1 MGVRYRKYLSK
12 DEKGKYI
19 SICKNIDCKGK
30 KGKHCP
36 SNRPRN
42 LDGEYVKCGTWI
54 IELFDEANRWQSIAY
69 RDITNKRDAE
79 RRLALLVGDRERGM
93 LRLPRRRNMP
103 TLAEYCKQYLESAK
117 NDKENT
123 LYAKKRVVKALTKHL
138 GRYKID
144 RITKFIIEKY
154 RIDRKNEGSIKDAT
168 LNLDV
173 NILSNICK
181 RAIDEGIIDKN
192 PCSEI
197 KRYKIE
203 QKRDRVLTGDEIA
216 NIFDKLKGKDRLMVL
231 TGLFG
236 GLRLNETLRLK
247 KGDIDFSKNVMTF
260 VQSKTGK
267 LINVPISN
275 FFAQEL
281 REYKEGCTDE
291 YLFESGE
298 INHSLVVKYSYYFK
312 KLFKNLGIDCFT
324 YHNLRHCFSTF
335 QSDSGTD
342 AFTTQSLLG
351 HSSLSMTARYTHK
364 QIESKRNAIEGMTD
378 YILVMS
384 KKGKLSK
391 LRYDETTT

>member
-1 MGVRYRKYLSK
+1 VGVRFRKYLFK
-12 DEKGKYI
+12 DEKGKHI
-19 SICKNIDCKGK
+19 SICKDIDCKGK

-36 SNRPRN
+36 PNRPRN
-42 LDGEYVKCGTWI
+42 LNGEYVKCGTWI
-54 IELFDEANRWQSIAY
+54 VELFDGANRWQSIAY

-103 TLAEYCKQYLESAK
+103 TLAEYCKQYIKSAK

-123 LYAKKRVVKALTKHL
+123 LYAKKRAVKALTKHL

-154 RIDRKNEGSIKDAT
+154 RLDRKNEDSVKDAT

-197 KRYKIE
+197 KRYRIE
-203 QKRDRVLTGDEIA
+203 QKRDRILTGDEIA

-231 TGLFG
+231 IGLFG
-236 GLRLNETLRLK
+236 GLRLGEMLGLR
-247 KGDIDFSKNVMTF
+247 KGDIDFGKNVMTF

-281 REYKEGCTDE
+281 KEYKENCTDE
-291 YLFESGE
+291 YLFEGDE
-298 INHSLVVKYSYYFK
+298 INHSLVVKYSYHFK

-335 QSDSGTD
+335 QSDSGSD

-364 QIESKRNAIEGMTD
+364 QIEAKRNAIEGMTD

>member
-1 MGVRYRKYLSK
+1 MGVRFRKYLSK
-12 DEKGKYI
+12 GKNGKYS
-19 SICKNIDCKGK
+19 SICKDIDCKGK
-30 KGKHCP
+30 KGRHCP
-36 SNRPRN
+36 PNRPRN
-42 LDGEYVKCGTWI
+42 LNGEYVKCGTWI
-54 IELFDEANRWQSIAY
+54 VELFDGANRWQSIAY

-103 TLAEYCKQYLESAK
+103 TLVEYCKQYLESAK

-123 LYAKKRVVKALTKHL
+123 LYAKKRAVKTLTKHL

-154 RIDRKNEGSIKDAT
+154 RIDRKNEDSVKDAT

-192 PCSEI
+192 PCSKI
-197 KRYKIE
+197 IRYKIE

-216 NIFDKLKGKDRLMVL
+216 NIFDNLKGKDRLMVL
-231 TGLFG
+231 IGLFG
-236 GLRLNETLRLK
+236 GLRLGEMLGLR
-247 KGDIDFSKNVMTF
+247 KGDIDFGKNVITF
-260 VQSKTGK
+260 VQAKTGK
-267 LINVPISN
+267 LISVPISN
-275 FFAQEL
+275 FLAQEL
-281 REYKEGCTDE
+281 KEYKENCTDE

-335 QSDSGTD
+335 QSDSGSD

-364 QIESKRNAIEGMTD
+364 QIEAKRNAIEGMTD

-391 LRYDETTT
+391 LRYDKTTT